1 MEGVQTEEREEGYYG
16 SDLIVDLLC
25 DLGIKYVA
33 LNPGSSIR
41 GLHDSLVNRG
51 RRCGVEL
58 IECLHEEIAVAV
70 AHGYA
75 LATGE
80 PAAVALHDIVGL
92 LHAPMAIF
100 NAYYDGVPMIVLGGT
115 GPLELEKRRSWID
128 WIHTALVNGNFVR
141 DLVKWDYQPSDPAD
155 AAESLIRGF
164 ITSVT
169 EPKAPVYLCYDVG
182 LQEAKVDHS
191 LASEYR
197 SKVKGRRYKV
207 STPIN
212 GDQETL
218 DRIAE
223 SLIHSET
230 PVILAGNT
238 GRNWKSVDYLVKLA
252 ETASVGV
259 MDSLERFNFPNV
271 HPLDLTGT
279 RLLEEADFILALDVK
294 NVQASIRFM
303 ESSYNVSPL
312 EEDRVRVLRKDVK
325 IGVIGLEEL
334 RAKSSVLGYQR
345 IQETDIQVM
354 ADTST
359 ALPYLVRRISEVVEG
374 DPGLRRKLE
383 ERASKY
389 REVHQEVRRRWE
401 EQLRRRWDERPM
413 SPARAAYE
421 MWRVLSN
428 EDWALSVGTLRGWAR
443 RIWEWTKPWHY
454 HGHPTSGGGG
464 QGFALPAT
472 VGIALAYK
480 GTGRSVL
487 GLIGDGN
494 ALYTFNSIWTASH
507 HRVPVIAVIENNLA
521 YYNDVEHQV
530 AVAKSRGRSME
541 EARIGVEIRDPN
553 VNFAK
558 MAESLGGVGFG
569 PIEDPGEVQ
578 NAMLSALRVT
588 RTKSVPVVI
597 DLIVKPR

>member
-1 MEGVQTEEREEGYYG
+1 
-16 SDLIVDLLC
+16 
-25 DLGIKYVA
+25 
-33 LNPGSSIR
+33 
-41 GLHDSLVNRG
+41 
-51 RRCGVEL
+51 VEL

-207 STPIN
+207 STPMN
-212 GDQETL
+212 RDQETL

-443 RIWEWTKPWHY
+443 RIWEWTKP
-454 HGHPTSGGGG
+454 
-464 QGFALPAT
+464 
-472 VGIALAYK
+472 
-480 GTGRSVL
+480 
-487 GLIGDGN
+487 
-494 ALYTFNSIWTASH
+494 
-507 HRVPVIAVIENNLA
+507 
-521 YYNDVEHQV
+521 
-530 AVAKSRGRSME
+530 
-541 EARIGVEIRDPN
+541 
-553 VNFAK
+553 
-558 MAESLGGVGFG
+558 
-569 PIEDPGEVQ
+569 
-578 NAMLSALRVT
+578 
-588 RTKSVPVVI
+588 
-597 DLIVKPR
+597 